1 MHHTVAE
8 SEASSYSRCTT
19 PSSPSLANNF
29 EDEQFPTDVPLLRS
43 CENCRRK
50 KRKCSGNRP
59 SCTRCSAQ
67 GEKCVYRPTARFF
80 KPARHSMDNPT
91 SGRKRSTPRTIAKH
105 QHRRPR
111 ALSAFAAAQD
121 RLKQQDGYLGSLAP
135 ADLMLGNSSPGLDV
149 SQGLLLAQDKVGL
162 KAVAGASVQSLPSI
176 SIAPPPPAPASV
188 DGGLAY
194 MTAGDESA
202 AEAMYSSIS
211 LSPPHM
217 IPGYASSPMIAN
229 SPLCDSAY
237 ATQLLLAN
245 AAAFNQQQHHHQ
257 QAMFAG
263 QQPLVTVAGTPVYS
277 PPLSASSFSTGISAT
292 PPLTDIVPSPYL
304 PPYHSGINLWPTQAD
319 LVNCNLTA
327 APLTPMA
334 NLAISTQTPGGGE
347 YEFMHPP
354 RPAANAFSEWFA

>member
-1 MHHTVAE
+1 MRNTITAE
-8 SEASSYSRCTT
+8 SEASSNSRYST
-19 PSSPSLANNF
+19 PSPSIVNSL
-29 EDEQFPTDVPLLRS
+29 EDDQFPADVQLLRS

-59 SCTRCSAQ
+59 ACTRCGAQ

-80 KPARHSMDNPT
+80 KPARHSADSPT
-91 SGRKRSTPRTIAKH
+91 QARKRSTPTTIAKH

-121 RLKQQDGYLGSLAP
+121 RLKQHDVGLGTLAP
-135 ADLMLGNSSPGLDV
+135 ADLMLSSSPALDMGQA
-149 SQGLLLAQDKVGL
+149 SQLVQQKVGP
-162 KAVAGASVQSLPSI
+162 KVGASPQSLPSI
-176 SIAPPPPAPASV
+176 SIAPPASA

-202 AEAMYSSIS
+202 VEALYPSIS

-217 IPGYASSPMIAN
+217 IHGYVSSPMLAQ
-229 SPLCDSAY
+229 SPLCDPAY

-245 AAAFNQQQHHHQ
+245 AGVFNRHQQQ
-257 QAMFAG
+257 QAMFTAP
-263 QQPLVTVAGTPVYS
+263 QHLVTMAGAPLYS

-292 PPLTDIVPSPYL
+292 PPLTDSVPSPYSA
-304 PPYHSGINLWPTQAD
+304 PYHPGINMWPTPAD

-327 APLTPMA
+327 APLMPMA
-334 NLAISTQTPGGGE
+334 NLAINTQTPGVE
-347 YEFMHPP
+347 YEFMPP
-354 RPAANAFSEWFA
+354 RQTANVYSEWFA